1 VDPAGASRRSDP
13 VVSEFVVPQP
23 STDRIESSIA
33 VDLAKKGAIV
43 APLVILGLGLWRG
56 PDAALGAALALAIVV
71 VNFLASAAI
80 LGWTA
85 QHSPHALG
93 GVAMLSFLGRLV
105 IITILGAGIKQLD
118 IVDFQVFCFTLIVSY
133 LALLFWEMRSIS
145 LTLAYPGLKPK
156 PGHHEE

>member
-1 VDPAGASRRSDP
+1 MNFDAPP
-13 VVSEFVVPQP
+13 P
-23 STDRIESSIA
+23 SIEKIEREIA
-33 VDLAKKGAIV
+33 VDLAKKAAIV
-43 APLVILGLGLWRG
+43 TPLVVLGLGIWRG
-56 PDAALGAALALAIVV
+56 PDAALGAFLALALVV

-85 QHSPHALG
+85 KHAPHALA

-105 IITILGAGIKQLD
+105 IITIIGAGIKQLD
-118 IVDFQVFCFTLIVSY
+118 IVDFPVFAITLVVSY

-156 PGHHEE
+156 PGQF